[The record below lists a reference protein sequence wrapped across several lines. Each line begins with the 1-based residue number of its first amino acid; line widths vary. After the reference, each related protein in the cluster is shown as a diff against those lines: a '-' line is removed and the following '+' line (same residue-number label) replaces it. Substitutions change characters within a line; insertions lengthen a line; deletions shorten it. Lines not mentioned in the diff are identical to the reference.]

1 MECSPVHSL
10 TQAGV
15 DCMFLPGGQTRPDL
29 GRGEQ
34 PIRETGEQIRNMS
47 GHYCT
52 VHVKRKWVGWSELGY
67 AGLNTLF
74 KIRLYSR
81 ERKGE
86 REMER
91 DREMIFIKS
100 LSHFKYIV
108 E

>member
-15 DCMFLPGGQTRPDL
+15 DCMFLPGGQTWPDL

-67 AGLNTLF
+67 AGLDWTLF
-74 KIRLYSR
+74 
-81 ERKGE
+81 
-86 REMER
+86 
-91 DREMIFIKS
+91 
-100 LSHFKYIV
+100 
-108 E
+108 